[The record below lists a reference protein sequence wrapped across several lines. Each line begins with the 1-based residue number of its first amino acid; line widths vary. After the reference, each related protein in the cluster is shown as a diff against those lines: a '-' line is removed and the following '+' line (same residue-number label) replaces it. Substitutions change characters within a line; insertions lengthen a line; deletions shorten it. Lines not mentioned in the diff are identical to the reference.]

1 MVVCVR
7 VRNSLQTN
15 FTFPFFAKQHSPF
28 TRQAKSRLF
37 LVITI
42 FSLLFSL
49 KTCHIASC
57 VLIIFLKA
65 LNPSNYP
72 CCCMKLEKCCNY
84 RQTDILESN
93 VKGKIQKTYAST
105 FFSNTIFILHNAWC
119 HFEPNVV
126 SVKKP
131 HPTAFYLSSGDNA
144 QFILLCET
152 RYYTDNHYAITHSWE
167 FEFRRDGVIRQA
179 SSI

>member
-93 VKGKIQKTYAST
+93 VKGKIQKTYASN
-105 FFSNTIFILHNAWC
+105 FFPIQSL
-119 HFEPNVV
+119 
-126 SVKKP
+126 
-131 HPTAFYLSSGDNA
+131 
-144 QFILLCET
+144 
-152 RYYTDNHYAITHSWE
+152 YYTTH
-167 FEFRRDGVIRQA
+167 DVILSPMWYRLRNPTRQL
-179 SSI
+179 ST